1 MNLTGRPPYQKG
13 SAKKKSKKPTAE
25 QIRYREEKVR
35 PLGCILNHMGIA
47 HDCYGRTTIHHCG
60 TGGGSRKDH
69 DQVVPLCEN
78 MHTGPHG
85 IDGRRSFSKRG
96 WQEAFATEE
105 AMLEAVNQLLNST
118 GGNNAA

>member
-13 SAKKKSKKPTAE
+13 SAKKKSKQPSTA
-25 QIRYREEKVR
+25 QRAQWSKVAE
-35 PLGCILNHMGIA
+35 LGCILNHMGIA

-96 WQEAFATEE
+96 WQQAYATEE
-105 AMLEAVNQLLNST
+105 AMLYAVDQLLSK
-118 GGNNAA
+118 